1 METSRAEISLELLEA
16 VRRVASSQGRSER
29 EILDDAV
36 RGYVAAFRGA
46 DPADAEDF
54 RALLDRMSSRFGD
67 LDEDEAMRIA
77 MREQRAFRR
86 ERAEGRSGSGGERS

>member
-1 METSRAEISLELLEA
+1 METSRAEISVELLEA
-16 VRRVASSQGRSER
+16 ARRVASSQGRTER
-29 EILDDAV
+29 EVLDDAV
-36 RGYVAAFRGA
+36 RGYIVAFRGVA
-46 DPADAEDF
+46 PGDAEDF
-54 RALLDRMSSRFGD
+54 RSLLDRMSSRFGD